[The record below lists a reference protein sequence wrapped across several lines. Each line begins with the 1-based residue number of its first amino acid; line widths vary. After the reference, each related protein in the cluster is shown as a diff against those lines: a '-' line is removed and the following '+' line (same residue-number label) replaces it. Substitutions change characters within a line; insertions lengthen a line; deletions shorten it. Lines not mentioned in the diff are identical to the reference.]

1 MPSDSAVRRI
11 LVAVDFD
18 ATAESALSHAC
29 AWAKHFGAVLTVLHI
44 SAADS
49 KDGSESQQATGALRA
64 LTERAVAEGLPQP
77 ELLVKMG
84 RADQVIANTAV
95 SLDADLI
102 VLGSHRRSPAARW
115 LLGSVASAVL
125 RLADRPVLLVKTPG
139 TFFAGGTVVAAV
151 DLSEASDAVVRHAA
165 RLAAD
170 SGASLALVYALPI
183 GDHQSPGHVVMK
195 ETATHDLQQLRDR
208 CVTTEVE
215 TTLHVAMRM
224 AHPAKMIAHYAE
236 EQRAHLLVVG
246 GHGASNRGVIGNV
259 TQAVLHD
266 TDLPVLVVNRH
277 ETS

>member
-1 MPSDSAVRRI
+1 MRSDSEVRRI
-11 LVAVDFD
+11 LVAIDFD
-18 ATAESALSHAC
+18 ATAESALSHAW
-29 AWAKHFGAVLTVLHI
+29 AWTRHFGAMLTVLHI
-44 SAADS
+44 SAEDS
-49 KDGSESQQATGALRA
+49 TDGSESQETIEALRA
-64 LTERAVAEGLPQP
+64 LAERAASGGLTQP
-77 ELLVKMG
+77 ELLVKTG
-84 RADQVIANTAV
+84 QAAQTIANTAV
-95 SLDADLI
+95 SMNADLI
-102 VLGSHRRSPAARW
+102 VLGSHRRAPAARW
-115 LLGSVASAVL
+115 LLGSVTSAVL

-151 DLSEASDAVVRHAA
+151 DLSEASDAVVRQAA

-170 SGASLALVYALPI
+170 SGAPLGLVYALPI

-215 TTLHVAMRM
+215 TRLHVAMRM
-224 AHPAKMIAHYAE
+224 AHPAKVIAHYAE
-236 EQRAHLLVVG
+236 EQRAQLLVVG

-266 TDLPVLVVNRH
+266 TDLPVLVVNQH